1 MTIYK
6 YCRRCGKRLKGE
18 ENRIRGYGKT
28 CYEKAK
34 REAQGMT
41 PLLSP
46 TIEQT
51 AKELKR
57 LEAGEARARAEAEEL
72 GKARARLQARQGTKQ
87 EGRQSK
93 AQGKG
98 QGKTQDKREES
109 KDQESKPQKS
119 TSEKSKTARPPH
131 LEKTLTPTYK
141 LGLLFTPHT
150 PPPPAK

>member
-72 GKARARLQARQGTKQ
+72 GKARARLQARQEAKQ

-93 AQGKG
+93 AQ
-98 QGKTQDKREES
+98 DRREES
-109 KDQESKPQKS
+109 KVQESKPQKS
-119 TSEKSKTARPPH
+119 TSEKSKIARPPH

-141 LGLLFTPHT
+141 MGLLFTPHT

>member
-72 GKARARLQARQGTKQ
+72 GKARARLQARQGAKQ
-87 EGRQSK
+87 
-93 AQGKG
+93 
-98 QGKTQDKREES
+98 
-109 KDQESKPQKS
+109 S
-119 TSEKSKTARPPH
+119 TR
-131 LEKTLTPTYK
+131 
-141 LGLLFTPHT
+141 
-150 PPPPAK
+150 

>member
-72 GKARARLQARQGTKQ
+72 GKARARLQARQGAKQ
-87 EGRQSK
+87 STRQ
-93 AQGKG
+93 G
-98 QGKTQDKREES
+98 QGKEQGKREES

-119 TSEKSKTARPPH
+119 TSAKSKTARPPH